1 MAKTKRSL
9 VVLAR
14 VLVLTLLIGIFA
26 AVPSAEA
33 SAATNKAL
41 RTKVAFDGQ
50 KESDEAWENNSY
62 TLTAAYKNTTKLKK
76 NMKASE
82 TVYVPVAALKKN
94 GDTVHMD
101 TFVAVSNAKSGEWV
115 GDVRSNYTVMLI
127 KEGKKVRLGLWNIA
141 KSKEEKIGK
150 YATVKKSGKYYV
162 VTIKNL
168 PLMNKMY
175 VAEEQIKAINTKT
188 KYDTALSVNV
198 TGTCSKTSG
207 YVYADDLKLQAA
219 KTQTITF
226 DKKDYKWLAGWH
238 KDKELKVK
246 VVSVK

>member
-50 KESDEAWENNSY
+50 KESDEAWGNNSY

-115 GDVRSNYTVMLI
+115 
-127 KEGKKVRLGLWNIA
+127 
-141 KSKEEKIGK
+141 
-150 YATVKKSGKYYV
+150 
-162 VTIKNL
+162 
-168 PLMNKMY
+168 
-175 VAEEQIKAINTKT
+175 
-188 KYDTALSVNV
+188 
-198 TGTCSKTSG
+198 
-207 YVYADDLKLQAA
+207 
-219 KTQTITF
+219 
-226 DKKDYKWLAGWH
+226 
-238 KDKELKVK
+238 
-246 VVSVK
+246 